1 MSDEIRRL
9 DAFETDA
16 DEAWERLTDEPDIRC
31 VEVASSAENGGWLVS
46 AAVAEL
52 LSDADPLEGTLHQRM
67 LSALGAVGGVEAVQK
82 LDLDVWLVRG
92 SASGRALT
100 EAAAQVVD
108 GLADG
113 FRQSLNF

>member
-31 VEVASSAENGGWLVS
+31 VEVTSSAENGGWLVS

-52 LSDADPLEGTLHQRM
+52 LSDVDPLEATLQQHM
-67 LSALGAVGGVEAVQK
+67 LGALGAVEAVEAVQK
-82 LDLDVWLVRG
+82 LDREVWLVRG

-100 EAAAQVVD
+100 EAAARVVD
-108 GLADG
+108 GLADDA
-113 FRQSLNF
+113 RAHLNF

>member
-9 DAFETDA
+9 DAYETDA

-31 VEVASSAENGGWLVS
+31 VEVTGSAENGGWLVS

-52 LSDADPLEGTLHQRM
+52 LSEVDPLEAALHQRM
-67 LSALGAVGGVEAVQK
+67 LGALGAVKGAEAVQRM
-82 LDLDVWLVRG
+82 DREVWLVRG
-92 SASGRALT
+92 AASGRTLT

-108 GLADG
+108 SLADG